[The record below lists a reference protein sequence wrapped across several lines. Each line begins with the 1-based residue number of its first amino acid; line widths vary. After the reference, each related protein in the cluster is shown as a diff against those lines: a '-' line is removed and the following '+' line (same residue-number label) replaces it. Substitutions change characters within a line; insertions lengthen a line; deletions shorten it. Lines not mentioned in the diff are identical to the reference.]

1 MRPQANSAPLDL
13 QDADVAN
20 TDASLKAL
28 QGKGIN
34 NPATLAVQAGKP
46 VSIAAQAP
54 LKAFQNLLVVGP
66 QSLPYLASKFLDL
79 TAGCAMFSWH
89 AP

>member
-1 MRPQANSAPLDL
+1 MCSQANSAPLDL

-46 VSIAAQAP
+46 VSTAAQAP

-66 QSLPYLASKFLDL
+66 QSILLTGRPWTCVLDL
-79 TAGCAMFSWH
+79 VFFHGIFA
-89 AP
+89 